1 MAESAGKR
9 EGCGSTP
16 VSGVDVGLEVVQ
28 EGEEEGERRNTCVRR
43 ERERE
48 NKRSS
53 INVVQV

>member
-1 MAESAGKR
+1 MAESAGER

-48 NKRSS
+48 RERT
-53 INVVQV
+53 NVAA